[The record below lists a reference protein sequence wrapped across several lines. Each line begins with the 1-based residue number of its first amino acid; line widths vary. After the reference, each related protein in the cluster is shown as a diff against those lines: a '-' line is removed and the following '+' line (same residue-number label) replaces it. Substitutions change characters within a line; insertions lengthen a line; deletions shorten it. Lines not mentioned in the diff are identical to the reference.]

1 MAQADDIRGVFTTIG
16 SYNSLTQVDDPPVQ
30 TDLYPS
36 INNKN
41 DTVGFLLD
49 VLKTVAGSE
58 ALKLLIGGMFTGLVK
73 KIEPELKTALKKQ
86 FTQSN
91 ASEPLPASF
100 KSDGVTTSVKSI
112 DANNKLKV
120 NPNSAN
126 GSLIYGEPSDSFDG
140 LAYDAIQNS
149 GNFRSNNNNMSIK
162 YIESSDSFQIKPNLG
177 STNPT
182 IGEYFNG
189 FIDDT
194 ELLNEKEITSSVM
207 DSIYGTLAS
216 SQEKTSEQVY
226 QELRLQKQLKQVL
239 DGNDSFVIS
248 PEDNNKLLTRADEL
262 AAGVVNYDMG
272 CGLMPAQLS
281 FDDFSKLIQN
291 ISGSTDQYYVG
302 DQMEA
307 TIDQSSETPEMTAE
321 NKQTMKDGFFQ
332 EIINSFMLKI
342 TEAVT
347 TAPQLNAMFAMM
359 GSLQN
364 QGDALSDD
372 GEDTLKKFETSIK
385 CMAKKIMAL
394 VAAFIFALAI
404 SYLIKLLKPVI
415 KKVIKEKINQFVGL
429 IKSLTGANKF
439 I

>member
-1 MAQADDIRGVFTTIG
+1 MSLADDKRSVFTTIG
-16 SYNSLTQVDDPPVQ
+16 SYNSLIQEGDPPAQ

-36 INNKN
+36 INSKN

-49 VLKTVAGSE
+49 VLKTVAGTE

-100 KSDGVTTSVKSI
+100 KSNGVTTSVKSI
-112 DANNKLKV
+112 DVNNKLKV
-120 NPNSAN
+120 DPNSAN
-126 GSLIYGEPSDSFDG
+126 GSLIYGDPSDSFDG
-140 LAYDAIQNS
+140 LAYNAIQNS
-149 GNFRSNNNNMSIK
+149 GNFENYNNMSIK
-162 YIESSDSFQIKPNLG
+162 YIEGSDTFQIKPNLG
-177 STNPT
+177 GTNPT
-182 IGEYFNG
+182 IGEYFNS

-226 QELRLQKQLKQVL
+226 QELRIQKQLKQIL
-239 DGNDSFVIS
+239 DGDDSFVIL
-248 PEDNNKLLTRADEL
+248 PEDNNDLLTRADEL

-272 CGLMPAQLS
+272 CGLMPAELS
-281 FDDFSKLIQN
+281 FDDFNELIQN

-307 TIDQSSETPEMTAE
+307 TIDQSSETPEMTTE

-332 EIINSFMLKI
+332 EVINSFTLKI

-347 TAPQLNAMFAMM
+347 TAPQVNAMFAMI

-364 QGDALSDD
+364 QGDTLSDD
-372 GEDTLKKFETSIK
+372 GEDTLKKFEICIK